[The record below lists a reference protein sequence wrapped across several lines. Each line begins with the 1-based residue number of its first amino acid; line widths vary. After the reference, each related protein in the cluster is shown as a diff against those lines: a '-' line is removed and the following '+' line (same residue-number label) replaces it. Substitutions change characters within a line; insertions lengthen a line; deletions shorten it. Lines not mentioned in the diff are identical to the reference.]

1 MHRLSFLP
9 KALFPFIFLFMNCQE
24 GFSQESRPFR
34 YSEDI
39 EIDFAPFLRGEP
51 GISLLYKHGL
61 GKTIDA
67 EQKKRFALRILL
79 GYYRSS
85 YGYSVLLDQLGDTTF
100 LRDGSGDTKDKFLRV
115 GTEFQVHKNNFRWHL
130 GADLGYL
137 YSTSLGESHDLA
149 QVNGMST
156 ITAQYK
162 NEQKSNILEGAILA
176 GVNYFFLPRFSIG
189 LEANIIVGLEY
200 SNAKRIQSG
209 VVISQDNGTVLIID
223 ANLWRLLCLSYHFG
237 KPTPKDLPGK

>member
-1 MHRLSFLP
+1 
-9 KALFPFIFLFMNCQE
+9 
-24 GFSQESRPFR
+24 
-34 YSEDI
+34 
-39 EIDFAPFLRGEP
+39 
-51 GISLLYKHGL
+51 
-61 GKTIDA
+61 
-67 EQKKRFALRILL
+67 LL

-85 YGYSVLLDQLGDTTF
+85 YGYSVLLNQLVDTTF

-115 GTEFQVHKNNFRWHL
+115 GTEFQVHKNNFRWYL
-130 GADLGYL
+130 GADLGYR

-189 LEANIIVGLEY
+189 LEANIIVALEY
-200 SNAKRIQSG
+200 SNAKRVQSG
-209 VVISQDNGTVLIID
+209 VVISQDNGTVLNID